1 MVLLT
6 NHQNYLHP
14 HVTLISDFLIPKSTV
29 SCTWITVCQL
39 ASNQFTRFHNIVLTR
54 LVTDKRTDR
63 RTNEWTTGEP
73 NAIACQSGL
82 VET

>member
-29 SCTWITVCQL
+29 SCPWHMDHCVSTGIKPVHSFSQYRADKVGNGQTDGQ
-39 ASNQFTRFHNIVLTR
+39 
-54 LVTDKRTDR
+54 TDKRMDNR
-63 RTNEWTTGEP
+63 RT
-73 NAIACQSGL
+73 
-82 VET
+82 